1 MEMGSGN
8 RERITV
14 ETERVWILALRQ
26 SARTHCEKCG
36 SEVERSRA
44 NFDQQLL
51 QAMSNQPFEH
61 SKGDEHPQRTKE
73 GLFLWIKSLLRLARG
88 NQDSQH

>member
-36 SEVERSRA
+36 SDIERLRA
-44 NFDQQLL
+44 DFHQQLQ
-51 QAMSNQPFEH
+51 QAMSNQLSEQ
-61 SKGDEHPQRTKE
+61 SKENEHPQRTKK
-73 GLFLWIKSLLRLARG
+73 GLFL
-88 NQDSQH
+88 

>member
-26 SARTHCEKCG
+26 SARMHCEKCG
-36 SEVERSRA
+36 SEVERLRA
-44 NFDQQLL
+44 DFDQQLL
-51 QAMSNQPFEH
+51 QAVSNQLSEQ
-61 SKGDEHPQRTKE
+61 SKGNEHRQRVKE

-88 NQDSQH
+88 NQNSQH